1 MNLLIVI
8 VMKSLIFFFFS
19 LIKHPKSDSALY
31 MLKKNTISFNENKV
45 CAELRRHHSKRVT
58 NSTKIMQRNF
68 IDVQ

>member
-1 MNLLIVI
+1 MNLSIVI
-8 VMKSLIFFFFS
+8 VMKSLIFFFS

-58 NSTKIMQRNF
+58 NYTKIMQRNF